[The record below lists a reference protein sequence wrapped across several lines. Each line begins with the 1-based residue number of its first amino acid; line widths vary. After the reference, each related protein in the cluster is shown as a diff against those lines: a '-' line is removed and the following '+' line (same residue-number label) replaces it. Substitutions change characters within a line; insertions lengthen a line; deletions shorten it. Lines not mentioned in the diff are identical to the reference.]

1 MQETATKPK
10 PEQDFQIKNLTPED
24 RGRLVG
30 AFVWLIQEDKRQNP
44 KLYQIKKTQ
53 ND

>member
-1 MQETATKPK
+1 MQGSTDTKKQKVGIKFGSLTA
-10 PEQDFQIKNLTPED
+10 EEKN
-24 RGRLVG
+24 RLVG

-44 KLYQIKKTQ
+44 ELYKPKKIK